1 MALRLRQHLD
11 AGVLQDRSESYYPTL
26 TFETAVSKSDFFGLH
41 LNHANRRYA
50 ARTSMVQRQEAGQCF
65 IV

>member
-1 MALRLRQHLD
+1 VALRLRQHLD

-41 LNHANRRYA
+41 LNHAKDPTRNKC
-50 ARTSMVQRQEAGQCF
+50 SKL
-65 IV
+65 IP